1 MRKGD
6 CKAGARFDA
15 QDGKSE
21 ARFTRAPN
29 VNSDELL
36 SDLTSRLATFPLR
49 KNCQKKWLVLAR
61 YQQVICGF
69 FFFFFL
75 IGFFPF
81 FLASHYSFF
90 SLGIQFFESA
100 STYLQ
105 VRRGEY

>member
-61 YQQVICGF
+61 YQQVMCVF
-69 FFFFFL
+69 FFFFF
-75 IGFFPF
+75 FFWFFGF
-81 FLASHYSFF
+81 FLA
-90 SLGIQFFESA
+90 
-100 STYLQ
+100 
-105 VRRGEY
+105 

>member
-49 KNCQKKWLVLAR
+49 KNCQKKWLVLAS
-61 YQQVICGF
+61 YQKVMCVF
-69 FFFFFL
+69 FFFFFFDRL
-75 IGFFPF
+75 
-81 FLASHYSFF
+81 LSFF
-90 SLGIQFFESA
+90 FGLTLLLFFFGDSIF
-100 STYLQ
+100 
-105 VRRGEY
+105 